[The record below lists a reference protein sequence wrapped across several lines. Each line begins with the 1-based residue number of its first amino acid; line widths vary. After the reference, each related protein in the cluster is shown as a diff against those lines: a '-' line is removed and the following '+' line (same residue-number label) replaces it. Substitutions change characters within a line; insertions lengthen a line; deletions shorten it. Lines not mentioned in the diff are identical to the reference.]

1 MIWYVYFHA
10 LLFGLEGTIT
20 TPNQLPPCSCN
31 PIGSTL
37 LVAPKR
43 SPHVQKWGV
52 KRRIPFAHQKRKKKE
67 RKKRKKKGI
76 PPHALCYL
84 IIILTLIIN
93 FRIIRWL
100 WIDSLVRVFWYTTS
114 SLIFGIGDACSLGI
128 GPGRPPILNG
138 WERYIKYFD
147 MLFPLRIWCVHNIL
161 MELHENWHACVK
173 NMHIFH

>member
-1 MIWYVYFHA
+1 MICILSCPFVWTGGNNNHAQSTPSLFLQSHWVYT
-10 LLFGLEGTIT
+10 FGGTKT
-20 TPNQLPPCSCN
+20 LPPCTKVRCKAKDSLC
-31 PIGSTL
+31 SS
-37 LVAPKR
+37 K
-43 SPHVQKWGV
+43 K
-52 KRRIPFAHQKRKKKE
+52 KKKKE

-161 MELHENWHACVK
+161 MELHENWHAWVK